1 MFQNN
6 AEIIVNETVKE
17 NIWGLHSMFLW
28 LLIETGIIGIVI
40 YIIFI
45 IIILRLKNISQK
57 YKKLFLIILF
67 SQITEFFL
75 DHVEYFQLFYYFII
89 VLIAYQYYYEKRKND
104 EKNFIY

>member
-28 LLIETGIIGIVI
+28 LLVETGIVGIII

-45 IIILRLKNISQK
+45 ANILRLKNVPQK

-75 DHVEYFQLFYYFII
+75 DHVEYFQLLYYFK
-89 VLIAYQYYYEKRKND
+89 IALMAYHFYFEKRRIY
-104 EKNFIY
+104 EKNFIS